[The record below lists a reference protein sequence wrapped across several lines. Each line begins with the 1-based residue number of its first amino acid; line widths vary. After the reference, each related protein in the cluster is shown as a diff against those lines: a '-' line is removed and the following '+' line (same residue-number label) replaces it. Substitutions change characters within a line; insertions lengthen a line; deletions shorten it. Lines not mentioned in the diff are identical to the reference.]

1 MAQPQNAPMRKATVR
16 PVRDEDLVML
26 AQRFYGLADGWR

>member
-1 MAQPQNAPMRKATVR
+1 VR